1 VLILTRH
8 TGETL
13 NIGDQI
19 QVTVLGIIR
28 NQVRIGIDAPRK
40 VPVHRKEIY
49 EKIKNEDLK
58 EESDS

>member
-19 QVTVLGIIR
+19 QVTVLGIKR